1 MRLATADVNT
11 AVRRTIGAQWQAFQM
26 TKVDRRA
33 RPHPTTGSAG
43 GPPLSRSAGDGRS
56 RLYATSYSMGFTLL
70 EMLLVIVLIAAI
82 TTLTVGL
89 FGVGRSGRQLR
100 EGVHTVATELR
111 YTRARAL
118 TTGSPQR
125 FEMDLDHR
133 TWTAAGDHHGTLP
146 ASLKVSFN
154 AVREEQT
161 SARKAAIRFFPD
173 GSATGGRI
181 SLRTQGIGW
190 RVDVR
195 WLTGEVTQARL
206 PDEPR

>member
-1 MRLATADVNT
+1 MR
-11 AVRRTIGAQWQAFQM
+11 R
-26 TKVDRRA
+26 
-33 RPHPTTGSAG
+33 
-43 GPPLSRSAGDGRS
+43 
-56 RLYATSYSMGFTLL
+56 YATSSSMGFTLL

-82 TTLTVGL
+82 TSLTVGL

-100 EGVHTVATELR
+100 EGVHTLATELR

-118 TTGSPQR
+118 TTGTPQR
-125 FEMDLDHR
+125 FEMDLDRR

-146 ASLKVSFN
+146 ASLKITFN
-154 AVREEQT
+154 SVREEQT
-161 SARKAAIRFFPD
+161 SARNAAIRFFPD

-195 WLTGEVTQARL
+195 WLTGEVSQTRL
-206 PDEPR
+206 PDGP

>member
-1 MRLATADVNT
+1 MKTD
-11 AVRRTIGAQWQAFQM
+11 VRRASGAP
-26 TKVDRRA
+26 RCA
-33 RPHPTTGSAG
+33 RG
-43 GPPLSRSAGDGRS
+43 GMRVVR
-56 RLYATSYSMGFTLL
+56 GFTLL

-118 TTGSPQR
+118 TTGTPQR
-125 FEMDLDHR
+125 FEMDLDQR

-146 ASLKVSFN
+146 TSLKVSFD

-161 SARKAAIRFFPD
+161 NARSAAIRFFPD

-195 WLTGEVTQARL
+195 WLTGEVTQTKL
-206 PDEPR
+206 PDATQ

>member
-1 MRLATADVNT
+1 MARAD
-11 AVRRTIGAQWQAFQM
+11 
-26 TKVDRRA
+26 
-33 RPHPTTGSAG
+33 SA
-43 GPPLSRSAGDGRS
+43 D
-56 RLYATSYSMGFTLL
+56 GFTLL
-70 EMLLVIVLIAAI
+70 EMMMVIVLIAAI
-82 TTLTVGL
+82 TALTVGL

-118 TTGSPQR
+118 ISGEPQR

-146 ASLKVSFN
+146 TSLQLSFD

-161 SARKAAIRFFPD
+161 NARKAAIKFFPD
-173 GSATGGRI
+173 GSATGGRV
-181 SLRTQGIGW
+181 SLRTQGVGW

-195 WLTGEVTQARL
+195 WLTGEVTQAKL
-206 PDEPR
+206 PDAPR

>member
-1 MRLATADVNT
+1 MRDA
-11 AVRRTIGAQWQAFQM
+11 R
-26 TKVDRRA
+26 VD
-33 RPHPTTGSAG
+33 SA
-43 GPPLSRSAGDGRS
+43 A
-56 RLYATSYSMGFTLL
+56 GFTLL

-118 TTGSPQR
+118 TTGTPQR
-125 FEMDLDHR
+125 FEMDIDHR

-146 ASLKVSFN
+146 ASLKVTFN
-154 AVREEQT
+154 SVREEQT
-161 SARKAAIRFFPD
+161 SARNAAIRFFPD

-181 SLRTQGIGW
+181 SLRTQGTGW

-195 WLTGEVTQARL
+195 WLTGEVTQTRL
-206 PDEPR
+206 SDAPQ

>member
-1 MRLATADVNT
+1 MHMTRAD
-11 AVRRTIGAQWQAFQM
+11 
-26 TKVDRRA
+26 
-33 RPHPTTGSAG
+33 SA
-43 GPPLSRSAGDGRS
+43 D
-56 RLYATSYSMGFTLL
+56 GFTLL
-70 EMLLVIVLIAAI
+70 EMMMVIVLIAAI
-82 TTLTVGL
+82 TALTVGL

-118 TTGSPQR
+118 ISGEPQR

-146 ASLKVSFN
+146 MSLQLSFD

-161 SARKAAIRFFPD
+161 NARKAAIKFFPD
-173 GSATGGRI
+173 GSATGGRV
-181 SLRTQGIGW
+181 SLRTQGVGW

-195 WLTGEVTQARL
+195 WLTGEVTQAKL
-206 PDEPR
+206 PDAPR